1 MQTSPTIQF
10 QIAGLS
16 GMFVLVSSIRKCF
29 VQVIQIVGDDVW
41 TWAGFIAGSG
51 EESVAVAVQSG
62 GVYLFDFMDHH
73 LFCDRIFT
81 ELCFIE
87 DVAALVMGDD
97 VEFTISMLLGKI
109 IVIFTDGIKGK

>member
-16 GMFVLVSSIRKCF
+16 GRFVLVSSIRKCF

-51 EESVAVAVQSG
+51 EESVAVAVQPS

-73 LFCDRIFT
+73 LFGDGIFT
-81 ELCFIE
+81 ELRFIE
-87 DVAALVMGDD
+87 DVATLVMGDD
-97 VEFTISMLLGKI
+97 VEFTISMLFGKI